1 MKLPISY
8 KDFSK
13 DPVKGLLFIVL
24 LAVGYLYYDNKASY
38 KSQNEEY
45 KGQYNECNNR
55 VSELETK
62 LEKTSE
68 RLRKTDSI
76 MSAALAKLEIL
87 NDINKIK

>member
-8 KDFSK
+8 KDFAK

-38 KSQNEEY
+38 KAQNEEY
-45 KGQYNECNNR
+45 KGQYNNCNSR
-55 VSELETK
+55 VEMLEVK

-87 NDINKIK
+87 NEINNIK